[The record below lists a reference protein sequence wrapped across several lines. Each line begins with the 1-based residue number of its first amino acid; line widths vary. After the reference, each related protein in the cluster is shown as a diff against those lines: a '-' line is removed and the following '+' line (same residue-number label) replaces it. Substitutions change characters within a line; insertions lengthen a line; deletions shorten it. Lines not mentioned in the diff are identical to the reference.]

1 MWTCQCVSRLYMS
14 GLWLAFSI
22 PSSVQ
27 KKKKK
32 KILLIYIVKK
42 WIGAIVSFHSII
54 LINRTVQKGRKI
66 ANSRKVDWRNTFS
79 SNYIHQDIVPISFFT
94 VYLNILSANNL
105 YLFFFLA
112 WWYSK
117 CYWNWYAIYL
127 NTVVLFIYD
136 VSLDTKLLSA
146 IHLWKEFELKLSLNA
161 VIL

>member
-27 KKKKK
+27 KKIKK
-32 KILLIYIVKK
+32 LLIYIVKK
-42 WIGAIVSFHSII
+42 WIGAIVS

-105 YLFFFLA
+105 YLFFTHDDTPNA
-112 WWYSK
+112 TETDMQ
-117 CYWNWYAIYL
+117 YL

>member
-27 KKKKK
+27 KKIKN
-32 KILLIYIVKK
+32 LLIYIVKK
-42 WIGAIVSFHSII
+42 WIGAIVS

-105 YLFFFLA
+105 YLFFTHDDTPNA
-112 WWYSK
+112 TETDMQ
-117 CYWNWYAIYL
+117 YL
-127 NTVVLFIYD
+127 NTVVLLIYD